1 MSFLCRSSISCDH
14 KNFIGHELSYDNSSA
29 FPATSQFLTD
39 LVVAFQAFFLDKREA
54 SHMTIP
60 AAEPVRQDKR
70 AREEIA
76 GSEGLSS
83 VSPRG
88 AVADASG

>member
-1 MSFLCRSSISCDH
+1 
-14 KNFIGHELSYDNSSA
+14 
-29 FPATSQFLTD
+29 
-39 LVVAFQAFFLDKREA
+39 
-54 SHMTIP
+54 MTIP

-70 AREEIA
+70 AREEIS